1 MHIIFR
7 FIIAGLLLV
16 LAIFSILLWKR
27 SLITIDLL
35 EGGSIVA
42 TAYDFEPIVGQ
53 FKIDR
58 HVATLS
64 DKAIQNWVAESSDLS
79 GLVKQLRLMP
89 EYVQSRFLTHL
100 SALDEKQINSIL
112 RSNQGFNQTWIKLIS
127 YLRRG
132 NSKLT
137 QKFIKDAKDYH
148 NKDLEK
154 AIQTGDKIE
163 ISKTLPGLNIDDIG
177 TADPDIYEI
186 LFNINVDKIQSDMD
200 KENKLETEIEQKE
213 SLIVRLKSECS
224 SLENENKK
232 LENTNRQLK
241 TTLGN
246 LKEFS
251 QPTSPSNP

>member
-7 FIIAGLLLV
+7 FTIAGLLLV

-27 SLITIDLL
+27 SLVTIDLL

-58 HVATLS
+58 HVAILS
-64 DKAIQNWVAESSDLS
+64 DKAIQNWVAKSSDLS

-100 SALDEKQINSIL
+100 SSLDEKQINSIL
-112 RSNQGFNQTWIKLIS
+112 RSNQGFNHTWIKLIS
-127 YLRRG
+127 YLRRE
-132 NSKLT
+132 NSKLK
-137 QKFIKDAKDYH
+137 QEFIKNAKTYH
-148 NKDLEK
+148 RDLEK
-154 AIQTGDKIE
+154 ATQTGDTIE

-177 TADPDIYEI
+177 TTDPDIYEV
-186 LFNINVDKIQSDMD
+186 LFSINVDKIQSDMD
-200 KENKLETEIEQKE
+200 QENKLEAEIEQKE

-241 TTLGN
+241 EILGN

-251 QPTSPSNP
+251 QPISPSNP